1 MGKAF
6 EKLAEEY
13 RDRIYTFALYSLRWP
28 EEAQD
33 VTQEVLVKLWQ
44 NSDRVDVENMTAWIM
59 RVTRNAVI
67 DVIRKRQTRAAV
79 IADEADYDLATNYA
93 TTPGNTDGGVMSR
106 EFRET
111 LETALASL
119 DEPYRSILVMR
130 EIQELTYNEIR
141 DSLEIPLN
149 TVKVYLHRGRR
160 MLREALKGTY
170 QRDGI

>member
-1 MGKAF
+1 MGQAF
-6 EKLAEEY
+6 KKLAEEY
-13 RDRIYTFALYSLRWP
+13 RDRIYTFALYSLRRP
-28 EEAQD
+28 EEAED

-44 NSDRVDVENMTAWIM
+44 HHDRMDVDNMSAWIM

-67 DVIRKRQTRAAV
+67 DVIRRRRTRAAV
-79 IADEADYDLATNYA
+79 IADQADYDLATNYA
-93 TTPGNTDGGVMSR
+93 SAPGHTDSGVESR

-111 LETALASL
+111 LETALANL

-130 EIQELTYNEIR
+130 EIQELTYNEICE
-141 DSLEIPLN
+141 SLKIPLN